1 MDLEIGSR
9 LMDFSCGLF
18 FMFQILGTLA
28 LYVKG
33 KEHRL
38 QRLSFFFMLYLLCIS
53 AFEFIVFFV
62 YNFLGEQEI
71 PITDMLQ
78 MTVVPLALFFLYR
91 LTHTHGMRLRWAV
104 FHAAP
109 YVLAFLLYVVC
120 QSQIVYDGILVVALV
135 HSVGII
141 SYGFVAIR
149 KYNQQLLATF
159 SSDENLSL
167 RWMWQILFLFFLLC
181 VTWFVT
187 TQFGDAWIAAIYNVL
202 CSVILGLF
210 CYFVY
215 RQEDMLEA
223 LLEAGVSED
232 EFNAKNSEC
241 HEETLT
247 DAKDD
252 ADDQNQDSNTTSL
265 QYHFADRFEQ
275 LFSEEKIY
283 LQPTLNVNE
292 LATRLGTNR
301 TYLSSYLNHQLNTTF
316 YAYINQWRLMDAE
329 NLLGD
334 PELSLEEVA
343 MKSGFNSL
351 TSFRRYFMSAKGMTP
366 TSFRKKQKIC

>member
-9 LMDFSCGLF
+9 LRDFSCGLF

-33 KEHRL
+33 REHRL
-38 QRLSFFFMLYLLCIS
+38 QRLSFFFMLYLLGIS
-53 AFEFIVFFV
+53 AFEFVVFFV

-104 FHAAP
+104 LHAAP
-109 YVLAFLLYVVC
+109 YVLAFLLYAVC
-120 QSQIVYDGILVVALV
+120 PSQTVYDGILAIALV

-149 KYNQQLLATF
+149 RYNLQLLATF

-181 VTWFVT
+181 VTWFVA

-223 LLEAGVSED
+223 LLEAGVAED
-232 EFNAKNSEC
+232 
-241 HEETLT
+241 
-247 DAKDD
+247 
-252 ADDQNQDSNTTSL
+252 DSQESVTPSL
-265 QYHFADRFEQ
+265 QYHFEQRFEQ

-292 LATRLGTNR
+292 LASKLGTNR

-316 YAYINQWRLMDAE
+316 YAYINQWRLKEAE
-329 NLLGD
+329 KLLRD
-334 PELSLEEVA
+334 QDLSLEEVA

-351 TSFRRYFMSAKGMTP
+351 TSFRRYFVSAKGMTP